1 MPAMKTNNN
10 EPSTMLTLEA
20 GHAVMRNSMTLSA
33 TGTGTF
39 IPRPR
44 ETDETPRPAAE
55 PDIRNILE
63 MLLDGLGIAGEI
75 PNPGFRATLSV
86 PALLALAA
94 LIDAMRQA
102 QLRSL
107 LNRNPD
113 PEWMADFL
121 DVWACLHR
129 GVVED
134 DFRWLTAIVRN
145 RLPDEVDVTQ
155 TTLSTG
161 LAELQDAGL
170 AVRQDAAWALAEA
183 HVPVLTELMATAN
196 FGSCFARHNGAQGEE
211 TVKLV
216 FLRTPAA
223 LWALHF
229 GNPSGS
235 VNVFTLTVDRLGS
248 LVAELAARLTALAAQ
263 DGKAGPPPVPEVPVA
278 GTGMPAAKFCSDCGQ
293 AVTPGDRFCAACGHA
308 L

>member
-1 MPAMKTNNN
+1 MPAMKTDNH

-20 GHAVMRNSMTLSA
+20 GHAVMRNSMTLSV
-33 TGTGTF
+33 TGTGAF

-44 ETDETPRPAAE
+44 ETDGAPRPAAE
-55 PDIRNILE
+55 AGIREILE

-75 PNPGFRATLSV
+75 PNPGFRANLSV

-113 PEWMADFL
+113 PEWMVDFL

-145 RLPDEVDVTQ
+145 RLPDEVEVTQ
-155 TTLSTG
+155 ATLSAG

-183 HVPVLTELMATAN
+183 NVPVLTELMAPAG
-196 FGSCFARHNGAQGEE
+196 FGSCFACHNGKQGAE

-229 GNPSGS
+229 GNPSGAVS
-235 VNVFTLTVDRLGS
+235 VFTLTVDGMGS
-248 LVAELAARLTALAAQ
+248 LIAGLAARLTALASQ
-263 DGKAGPPPVPEVPVA
+263 DEKAGPLPVPEVSVA
-278 GTGMPAAKFCSDCGQ
+278 GTGKPAAKFCSDCGQ